1 MKNLIEELR
10 NGERS
15 PQDAPVDNNLHYK
28 KLQQLQSRNKAELI
42 ECLSEKQKAKPE
54 KYCDIAL
61 EMSPYPNA
69 KPLHRDSESPCGW
82 RAPRLRIRQMNNATQ
97 PLDSKRIKG
106 LLLSRQTPENWAFLG
121 FLFACG
127 KTLLQAI
134 QSGHRRFRR
143 ACEGDAA
150 RSMISGRYTSELK
163 RLSAVIQWISRAFS
177 RVDFQAGERQCVKR
191 PAGFTA
197 DGRADRISSRF
208 DRICSFFRAC
218 R

>member
-15 PQDAPVDNNLHYK
+15 PQDAPVDNNPHYK
-28 KLQQLQSRNKAELI
+28 ELQPLQFSNETELI
-42 ECLSEKQKAKPE
+42 ECLSEKQKEKLE
-54 KYCDIAL
+54 KYCDTTL

-69 KPLHRDSESPCGW
+69 KPLPRDLELPCGW
-82 RAPRLRIRQMNNATQ
+82 LAPRLRIRQMNNATQ
-97 PLDSKRIKG
+97 PEF
-106 LLLSRQTPENWAFLG
+106 PAFLG

-127 KTLLQAI
+127 KTLLRAI

-163 RLSAVIQWISRAFS
+163 RLSAVIQWISRAF
-177 RVDFQAGERQCVKR
+177 
-191 PAGFTA
+191 
-197 DGRADRISSRF
+197 
-208 DRICSFFRAC
+208 
-218 R
+218 